1 MKNIYFY
8 YCALILPFAILI
20 LLMNNKYINSW
31 VFFGL
36 IIFYTV
42 VYRTYIDGLRL
53 VSKGIIK
60 KSEIWKIAYNGSR
73 FQYFKELYF
82 K

>member
-1 MKNIYFY
+1 MRNIYFY
-8 YCALILPFAILI
+8 YCALILPFAVLM
-20 LLMNNKYINSW
+20 LLMKINYINTW

-36 IIFYTV
+36 IIFYTA

-53 VSKGIIK
+53 MSKGIIK
-60 KSEIWKIAYNGSR
+60 KSEIWKIAFNGSR